1 LSVHLLTAPEMAQDE
16 QVTSLLTRHD
26 EEKDRRGA
34 RQAVTVSAVGL
45 AVTGGIELLLALV
58 SGSVGLLGDAL
69 HNLSDVSTSGVVLFG
84 FRLSRRPPSSTHP
97 YGYEKAEDLAGL
109 AVALVVWASAVFAG
123 VESWDKLVHHGTTS
137 HLGWAMIGAVV
148 GVLGNQAVARYKLR
162 VGRRIQSA
170 TLVAEARHSWLDAV
184 SSLGALGGLIAV
196 ALGHP
201 IGDPVAGF
209 AVTAFICH
217 VGYDITTELVQHLMD
232 AVEPEVVP
240 TAEAAAG
247 HVEGI
252 AHAHVCARWAG
263 RSLVLDVEAWVNP
276 SMPIDQAHALGIPV
290 AQAIADALPAV
301 RRITWRARPYLAP
314 ATTQQDT
321 SVV

>member
-1 LSVHLLTAPEMAQDE
+1 MHLVTTTELAQDE
-16 QVTSLLTRHD
+16 QLTSVLTRHD

-45 AVTGGIELLLALV
+45 AVTGGIELLLALL

-84 FRLSRRPPSSTHP
+84 FRLSRREPSPSHP

-109 AVALVVWASAVFAG
+109 VVALVVWASAVFAG
-123 VESWDKLVHHGTTS
+123 FESWLKLIHHGTTT

-148 GVLGNQAVARYKLR
+148 GVVGNQAVARYKLT

-170 TLVAEARHSWLDAV
+170 TLVAEARHSWLDAI

-201 IGDPVAGF
+201 IGDPIAGF

-232 AVEPEVVP
+232 AVDPEVVP
-240 TAEAAAG
+240 TAEAAIG
-247 HVEGI
+247 QVEGV

-263 RSLVLDVEAWVNP
+263 RSLILDIEGWVKP
-276 SMPIDQAHALGIPV
+276 SMPVDQAHALGTAV
-290 AQAIADALPAV
+290 AQAVTDALPAV
-301 RRITWRARPYLAP
+301 RRITWRARPYITP
-314 ATTQQDT
+314 AAANGDATAM
-321 SVV
+321 